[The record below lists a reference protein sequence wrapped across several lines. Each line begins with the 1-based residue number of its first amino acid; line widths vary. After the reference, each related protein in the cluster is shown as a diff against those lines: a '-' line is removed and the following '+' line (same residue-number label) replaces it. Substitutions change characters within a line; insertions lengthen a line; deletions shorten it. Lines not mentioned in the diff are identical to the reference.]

1 VEARFAL
8 TRILGMTGFAA
19 SMLMVLAII
28 HLHVMHGVASDYRR
42 RQTKRKVA
50 MATLNEKLTLQWKD
64 AANLVLGL
72 WLAISPWALF
82 YAGEPGAAW
91 NAHTVGVI
99 IAVAALAALIAF
111 QTWEEWVNT
120 ALAAWL
126 IVSPY
131 LLGFTALSDA
141 LWNQLIVGVLV
152 GVLAIWTAATASEGG
167 LTAKS

>member
-1 VEARFAL
+1 
-8 TRILGMTGFAA
+8 
-19 SMLMVLAII
+19 
-28 HLHVMHGVASDYRR
+28 
-42 RQTKRKVA
+42 
-50 MATLNEKLTLQWKD
+50 MATFSENLTLQWKD

-72 WLAISPWALF
+72 WLAISPWALS
-82 YAGEPGAAW
+82 YAGEPKPAW
-91 NAHTVGVI
+91 NAYIVGVI

-111 QTWEEWVNT
+111 QKWEEWVNA

-131 LLGFTALSDA
+131 LLGFTALTYA

-152 GVLAIWTAATASEGG
+152 GVLAIWTAVTASESG